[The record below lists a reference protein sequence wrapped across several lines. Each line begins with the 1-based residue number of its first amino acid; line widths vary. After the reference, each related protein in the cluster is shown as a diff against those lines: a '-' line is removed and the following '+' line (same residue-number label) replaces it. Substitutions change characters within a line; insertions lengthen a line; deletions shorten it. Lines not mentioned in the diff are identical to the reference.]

1 MKVDEKAIENL
12 LASQSLVEGGG
23 GGGAANSKSKGRKKL
38 SEEPIKDYS
47 PLPPAV
53 RGGGGGGGGGGNGVD
68 STTKE
73 AYGKCRYVY
82 YGKQSEGN
90 RFIANDT
97 L

>member
-1 MKVDEKAIENL
+1 MDEKALETL
-12 LASQSLVEGGG
+12 LASQSLIDGVD
-23 GGGAANSKSKGRKKL
+23 ASASTKPKGIGKKL
-38 SEEPIKDYS
+38 SKEPPKDYS
-47 PLPPAV
+47 PLPPAT
-53 RGGGGGGGGGGNGVD
+53 RNSGGGGGGSGGNGAEA
-68 STTKE
+68 SSKE